1 MTSAQKTT
9 MEPWWELRVH
19 VPADL
24 CEDLSSMLIEDGAMG
39 VQTLDAHAPVHH
51 APRGHASLGPQAHA
65 TPKSLVVPES
75 AEAWAQSMASEAMA
89 HGVLVASYAGS
100 YSRSEVLELATASL
114 TPFGQLAAL
123 ADAKLISR
131 CDDAWA
137 HSWKQYFKP
146 QKLGRRLWVVP
157 SWEEKFEPPTGS
169 LALRIDPGMAFGTG
183 QHATT
188 ALCMRALETYLD
200 GHSEAHKR
208 GLTLL
213 DVGCGSGILALT
225 ALVLGVPHVT
235 AIDVDPLAEAATLEN
250 LTRMG
255 LAARAE
261 VSLTPVDKLTGH
273 YPLVTAN
280 ILAPTLMAMAR
291 PLAARVAPG
300 GLLILSGILTAQAEE
315 VLASYLGLGAKAQG
329 GRFAL
334 HQRLQHE
341 GWVALVL
348 RKGAPA

>member
-1 MTSAQKTT
+1 MTSTQKTT

-19 VPADL
+19 VPAEL

-39 VQTLDAHAPVHH
+39 VQTLDAHAPVPH
-51 APRGHASLGPQAHA
+51 APRGHASLGPQSQA

-75 AEAWAQSMASEAMA
+75 AEAWAQSVAPKVTA
-89 HGVLVASYAGS
+89 HGVLVASYAGT
-100 YSRSEVLELATASL
+100 YSRSEVLELATAALS
-114 TPFGQLAAL
+114 PFGQLAAL

-157 SWEEKFEPPTGS
+157 SWEDKFEPPTGS

-188 ALCMRALETYLD
+188 ALCMRALESHLD
-200 GHSEAHKR
+200 GLSDAHKR
-208 GLTLL
+208 KLKLL
-213 DVGCGSGILALT
+213 DVGCGSGVLALT

-235 AIDVDPLAEAATLEN
+235 AIDIDPLAEAATVEN
-250 LTRMG
+250 LERMG
-255 LAARAE
+255 LAHRAD
-261 VSLTPVDKLTGH
+261 VSLTPVDQLTER

-280 ILAPTLMAMAR
+280 ILAPTLIAMAR
-291 PLAARVAPG
+291 PLAARVAQG
-300 GLLILSGILTAQAEE
+300 GLLVLSGILVPQAEE
-315 VLASYLGLGAKAQG
+315 VLAAFLSLGTQAQG
-329 GRFAL
+329 GPWAL

-341 GWVALVL
+341 GWAALVL
-348 RKGAPA
+348 RKV

>member
-1 MTSAQKTT
+1 MTSTQKTA

-19 VPADL
+19 VPAEL
-24 CEDLSSMLIEDGAMG
+24 CEELSTMLIEDGAMG
-39 VQTLDAHAPVHH
+39 VQTIDAHAPVHH
-51 APRGHASLGPQAHA
+51 APRGHASLGPQSRA
-65 TPKSLVVPES
+65 TPKSLVVAES
-75 AEAWAQSMASEAMA
+75 AEAWAQMVAPEVTT

-100 YSRSEVLELATASL
+100 YSRHEVLELAQASL

-157 SWEEKFEPPTGS
+157 SWEDKFEPPTGS

-188 ALCMRALETYLD
+188 SLCMRALENHLD
-200 GHSEAHKR
+200 GLSEPHKR
-208 GLTLL
+208 ALRLL

-235 AIDVDPLAEAATLEN
+235 AIDIDPLAEAATEEN
-250 LTRMG
+250 LARMG
-255 LAARAE
+255 LSDRAD
-261 VSLTPVDKLTGH
+261 VSLTPVDKLTDT

-280 ILAPTLMAMAR
+280 ILAPTLIAMAR
-291 PLAARVAPG
+291 PLAARVASG
-300 GLLILSGILTAQAEE
+300 GLLVLSGILATQAEE
-315 VLASYLGLGAKAQG
+315 VLGAYLGLGGKAQG
-329 GRFAL
+329 GPFAL
-334 HQRLQHE
+334 HKRLQHE

-348 RKGAPA
+348 RKP